1 MGHIAYP
8 KYAIIYKKVQ
18 RSMNS
23 LPNAH
28 MNHKSAIQLV
38 SEVLVARE
46 SFFNELETLNETYS
60 IQDTVFCCD
69 EYGRCHELTEGY
81 YGEVAEYE
89 TLDEAKQN
97 INILMQGVRV
107 HEGKFAVGN
116 LYRNLVD
123 VKESVI
129 IDLAKSTIL

>member
-1 MGHIAYP
+1 
-8 KYAIIYKKVQ
+8 
-18 RSMNS
+18 MNR

-28 MNHKSAIQLV
+28 MNQKSAIQLV
-38 SEVLVARE
+38 AEVLVAKE
-46 SFFNELETLNETYS
+46 SFFTGLQEITEKYD
-60 IQDTVFCCD
+60 IQDVVFCCD
-69 EYGRCHELTEGY
+69 EYGQCHELNEGY

-89 TLDEAKQN
+89 TLNEAKQN
-97 INILMQGVRV
+97 CDILMQGIRV

-116 LYRNLVD
+116 LYRNLID